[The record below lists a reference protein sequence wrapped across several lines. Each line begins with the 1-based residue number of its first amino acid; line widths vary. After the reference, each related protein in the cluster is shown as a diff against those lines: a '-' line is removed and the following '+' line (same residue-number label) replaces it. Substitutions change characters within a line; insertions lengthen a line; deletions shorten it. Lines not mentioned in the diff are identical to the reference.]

1 MGWSINDLIQFAQD
15 LVGSDT
21 GYDSATEG
29 ASGEFI
35 YTQDDGQSS
44 GGQSSNLSVDEA
56 RQSLDE
62 YEKILRS

>member
-15 LVGSDT
+15 LVGSDPGKDQT
-21 GYDSATEG
+21 TDG
-29 ASGEFI
+29 AHGEFI
-35 YTQDDGQSS
+35 YADDERSANQ
-44 GGQSSNLSVDEA
+44 QSSNLTADEA

>member
-15 LVGSDT
+15 LVGSDP
-21 GYDSATEG
+21 GKDQATDG
-29 ASGEFI
+29 HDEFI
-35 YTQDDGQSS
+35 YADDDRASNRQT
-44 GGQSSNLSVDEA
+44 SNLTVDEA